1 MDVPKALPNGDL
13 LLDIIHLS
21 RDRLNAGSKAAI
33 SLPLL
38 REILMVAVS
47 KLPFDDDFYLSTYQ
61 DIRAAHEDGGITDLR
76 MHFIERGYFEGR
88 LGADPKVDEDF
99 YKETYPDV
107 ATAIANSE
115 VKSGVDHYMRAGA
128 SEGRFAN
135 SEDKQLVENWL
146 RLGGRM

>member
-13 LLDIIHLS
+13 LLNIINLS
-21 RDRLNAGSKAAI
+21 RDRLNSGSKAAM

-38 REILMVAVS
+38 REILTVAAS
-47 KLPFDDDFYLSTYQ
+47 QLPFDNDFYLSTYQ
-61 DIRAAHEDGGITDLR
+61 DIRAAYEGGGITDLR

-88 LGADPKVDEDF
+88 LGADPKVNEDF

-107 ATAIANSE
+107 ATAISNSE
-115 VKSGVDHYMRAGA
+115 VKSATDHYMRAGA

-135 SEDKQLVENWL
+135 LEDKQLVEKWL